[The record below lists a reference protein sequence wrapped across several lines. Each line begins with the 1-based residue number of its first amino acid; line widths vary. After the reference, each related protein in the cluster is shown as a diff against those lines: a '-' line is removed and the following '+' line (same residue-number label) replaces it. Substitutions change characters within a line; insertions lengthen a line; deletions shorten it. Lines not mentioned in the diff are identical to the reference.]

1 MYTYVTH
8 FNLKLF
14 IILVHVQV
22 FTHFEVSVSWF
33 FIAFQN
39 TEEKKFQNCDPR
51 NLHKSSID
59 YKTKNIGEIL
69 FLPYMFKVKNDHCNS
84 LNFSK
89 YWITRNSPKEWGYV
103 GAQGRQLPK
112 VNNQAFWEQPCH
124 WHRSLW
130 FAWDEW
136 FTGKQSTGTLWVLKE
151 FKTHGW
157 QINLARHGVP
167 CTPMRK
173 TP

>member
-59 YKTKNIGEIL
+59 YKTKNIGEL
-69 FLPYMFKVKNDHCNS
+69 FFFFFTL
-84 LNFSK
+84 
-89 YWITRNSPKEWGYV
+89 YV
-103 GAQGRQLPK
+103 
-112 VNNQAFWEQPCH
+112 
-124 WHRSLW
+124 
-130 FAWDEW
+130 
-136 FTGKQSTGTLWVLKE
+136 
-151 FKTHGW
+151 
-157 QINLARHGVP
+157 
-167 CTPMRK
+167 
-173 TP
+173 